1 MEIVIPIKFD
11 DPLRPLFY
19 CTSTFL
25 KSIFTNVY
33 KQQKPTISR
42 LLFCLC
48 GRGGI
53 IFMIPKKGGFN
64 TKQSHSLCSLLLLFI
79 SFLLKLTFTKVHKQQ
94 NPTIVGLCFVF
105 AEGEGFEPSVPFPVR
120 QFSKLFLS
128 ATQAPFLVLTLQT

>member
-53 IFMIPKKGGFN
+53 IFMIPKKGGLQYK
-64 TKQSHSLCSLLLLFI
+64 TKPFTLFI
-79 SFLLKLTFTKVHKQQ
+79 TFVVY
-94 NPTIVGLCFVF
+94 ILFVKTNVYKS
-105 AEGEGFEPSVPFPVR
+105 P
-120 QFSKLFLS
+120 
-128 ATQAPFLVLTLQT
+128 